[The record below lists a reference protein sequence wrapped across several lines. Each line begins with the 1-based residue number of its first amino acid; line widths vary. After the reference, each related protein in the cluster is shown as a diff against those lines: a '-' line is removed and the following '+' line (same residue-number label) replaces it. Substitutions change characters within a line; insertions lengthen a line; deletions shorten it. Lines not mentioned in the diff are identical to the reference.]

1 MNSSTKDKV
10 DDLIEKTEK
19 RFEIVEK
26 GKKEAFD
33 KKVDKIDKIFERRKN
48 KDDLKHQVLTD
59 KNINHQ
65 MLKEIHHLRQS
76 NVQVNLQKTNERQ
89 KRYQE
94 ELAMKLEIQK
104 LQIAA
109 DLAHRK
115 TARQFKSK

>member
-76 NVQVNLQKTNERQ
+76 NV
-89 KRYQE
+89 
-94 ELAMKLEIQK
+94 
-104 LQIAA
+104 
-109 DLAHRK
+109 
-115 TARQFKSK
+115 